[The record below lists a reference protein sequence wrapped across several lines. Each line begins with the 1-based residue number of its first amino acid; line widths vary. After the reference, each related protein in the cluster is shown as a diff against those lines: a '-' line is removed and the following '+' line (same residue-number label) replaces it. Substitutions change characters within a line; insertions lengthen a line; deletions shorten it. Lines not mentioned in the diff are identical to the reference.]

1 MTIPARLR
9 KTSDL
14 VVYTKLTVLTALF
27 IKEFKKCIIGSELRI
42 QLDVVK
48 DGMTAS
54 GYADFTSLS
63 YNDIISIPVYHTN

>member
-27 IKEFKKCIIGSELRI
+27 ILKNLKN
-42 QLDVVK
+42 V
-48 DGMTAS
+48 
-54 GYADFTSLS
+54 
-63 YNDIISIPVYHTN
+63 